1 MASIWK
7 HLEPTW
13 STLGVHLDS
22 RMHLEFSRRVPKA
35 SRGPKSSQNAR
46 VGTILEALK
55 GGNNFGGPRDFGR
68 IRSTLAEH

>member
-46 VGTILEALK
+46 VSTILKL
-55 GGNNFGGPRDFGR
+55 
-68 IRSTLAEH
+68 L